1 MALRRF
7 VLAPAAEIAP
17 EAVDPITGLTVLDLL
32 ANLDRRPSYLTFARP
47 PIQSYATRRRIM
59 DSFSR
64 DDIAKLL
71 EPARLVTVIPS
82 DPTHL
87 LARFR
92 KSFQDWGITEKLIMR
107 LPAQLI
113 RANFEGDD
121 LTLALDLFAEGLL
134 VDSPD
139 IPEGW
144 LASAAKSSRS
154 SVEPLEASTRNRWL
168 ISEIWMDGVFLDFES
183 LQTRTPYSQDFL
195 KAYLAVRSTCIQPTF
210 VIAHRKDRA
219 RLALHDPEHSWTRP
233 VGWDTPVLDVPDYES
248 DETLREILTTC
259 AATRAG

>member
-1 MALRRF
+1 
-7 VLAPAAEIAP
+7 
-17 EAVDPITGLTVLDLL
+17 
-32 ANLDRRPSYLTFARP
+32 
-47 PIQSYATRRRIM
+47 M

-71 EPARLVTVIPS
+71 EPARLVTAIPS

-92 KSFQDWGITEKLIMR
+92 KSFQDWGITEKLIKR

-113 RANFEGDD
+113 KANFEGDD
-121 LTLALDLFAEGLL
+121 LTLAPDLFAEGLL

-168 ISEIWMDGVFLDFES
+168 ISEFWMDGAFLDFES
-183 LQTRTPYSQDFL
+183 LKTGTPRSQRFL
-195 KAYLAVRSTCIQPTF
+195 EQFLAVRSSCIQPTF
-210 VIAHRKDRA
+210 VIARPKDRTG
-219 RLALHDPEHSWTRP
+219 LSLHNPERSWTRP
-233 VGWDTPVLDVPDYES
+233 VGWDTPILDVPDYES
-248 DETLREILTTC
+248 DETLREILITC
-259 AATRAG
+259 AATRAS